1 MKRERERAG
10 SREETKR
17 RSAPHESLIE
27 SIHGDSG
34 EKIAR
39 SEIRMAGGVRGSG
52 AKVCRV
58 VTTRYSRTRTLK
70 SSIPEER
77 EGERV
82 IHTHIKREKEK
93 GGGGHRRDTA
103 RRERGKIRP
112 PNLYAIPGIVE
123 LRVSRIFSRSDW
135 MFLESRLPR
144 DNHVNIECQIISL
157 IFSFNFI
164 VKCFIIRISQKTLLY
179 DPFL

>member
-1 MKRERERAG
+1 MVFLSLTVIPIGKRDGFTNISRKKDEERKGKGGIA
-10 SREETKR
+10 REKTKR

-27 SIHGDSG
+27 SIHGDSE

-77 EGERV
+77 
-82 IHTHIKREKEK
+82 KRE
-93 GGGGHRRDTA
+93 
-103 RRERGKIRP
+103 
-112 PNLYAIPGIVE
+112 
-123 LRVSRIFSRSDW
+123 
-135 MFLESRLPR
+135 
-144 DNHVNIECQIISL
+144 
-157 IFSFNFI
+157 
-164 VKCFIIRISQKTLLY
+164 
-179 DPFL
+179 